1 MADEIKVPD
10 FNLGEDFSESEGN
23 PKTENTKPNDQPQKQ
38 KPKLLFED
46 EEEQNFEE
54 VNKNNADNVT
64 QHKPDSSVKHEE
76 EPVQKKKKHL
86 LLWLIPILIIIISV
100 GSFYLQTQGY
110 FDFGVVFT
118 ELGKLKDKVFGSKD
132 TLAVAVIDSSKIVA
146 QNKVE
151 SPYENEFLRK
161 PKTTEKKEP
170 VVNEKKNETK
180 TGSKID
186 NKVEPSRKEE
196 PQKIAETKKESLG
209 TKVQKE
215 KKTENLKSTG
225 KYSIQVSAWKLKS
238 KANYEANR
246 LKKKGLDVKVV
257 SVFLSE
263 KGGTWYRVMIGSYS
277 TIDEA
282 KKQIE
287 IIKRVSNTDNCIIRE
302 N

>member
-10 FNLGEDFSESEGN
+10 FNLGEDFSESEMN
-23 PKTENTKPNDQPQKQ
+23 PKKEDTKPNDQSQKQ

-46 EEEQNFEE
+46 EGEQDFE
-54 VNKNNADNVT
+54 DNSKTNMSKVSQT
-64 QHKPDSSVKHEE
+64 EPEKSIEQVE
-76 EPVQKKKKHL
+76 EPAQKKKKHL
-86 LLWLIPILIIIISV
+86 SLWLIPILIVIISV

-110 FDFGVVFT
+110 FDFSVVFT
-118 ELGKLKDKVFGSKD
+118 ELGKLKDKVFGAKD
-132 TLAVAVIDSSKIVA
+132 TLAVEVKDTTKIVA

-196 PQKIAETKKESLG
+196 PRKIVESKKESLG

-257 SVFLSE
+257 SVYLSE

-287 IIKRVSNTDNCIIRE
+287 SIKRVSNTDNCIIRE